1 MRIWGLG
8 LRNCLRE
15 FSGTC
20 VPLSG
25 RSRPP
30 KNPATGN
37 WESEP
42 GKTFRDCRRGIF
54 HYLGLQA
61 EELWAKFLHGFPC
74 FVDCENWEEQL
85 SNFWRTTKNESI
97 VLFFAFKKLLSCS
110 PVFPMYRGLLLLLH
124 CQKPG
129 RFPPEAFKDFML
141 KEETVASRTVLCLLR
156 GWCCFRL
163 GNRAFGLGIFNMF
176 CHYTL
181 SSGGLVGRFYPM
193 VQLASA
199 IHLAAGGSLSR
210 LRFER
215 LWTCSFQPRSKV
227 PPQDRQF
234 WPPKLGSKSKA
245 QNQAAFIGLHCAV
258 PAQGRWI
265 ATDGRPTQAMRQCQ
279 STGM

>member
-8 LRNCLRE
+8 LGV
-15 FSGTC
+15 SGTC

-42 GKTFRDCRRGIF
+42 GKTFRDSRRDIF
-54 HYLGLQA
+54 HYLGHSRPRNCEQNFCTDSLVLYIA
-61 EELWAKFLHGFPC
+61 KIERSNWATFEG
-74 FVDCENWEEQL
+74 QL
-85 SNFWRTTKNESI
+85 KMNP
-97 VLFFAFKKLLSCS
+97 LFFFIAFKKLFSCS
-110 PVFPMYRGLLLLLH
+110 PVFSNVQGP
-124 CQKPG
+124 
-129 RFPPEAFKDFML
+129 FAFVTSKIS
-141 KEETVASRTVLCLLR
+141 VASRTVLCLLR

-163 GNRAFGLGIFNMF
+163 GNRAFGLGILNMF
-176 CHYTL
+176 CHYML

-215 LWTCSFQPRSKV
+215 LWTCSFQLRSKV
-227 PPQDRQF
+227 PPQDKQL
-234 WPPKLGSKSKA
+234 WPPKRGSKSKA

-258 PAQGRWI
+258 PARGRWI
-265 ATDGRPTQAMRQCQ
+265 ATDGRPTQAMRQFQ